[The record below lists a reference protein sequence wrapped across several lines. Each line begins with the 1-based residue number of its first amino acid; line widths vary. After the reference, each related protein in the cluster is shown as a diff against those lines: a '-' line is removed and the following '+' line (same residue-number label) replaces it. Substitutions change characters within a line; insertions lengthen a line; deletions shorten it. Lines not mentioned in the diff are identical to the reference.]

1 MLQREVQARGI
12 ILSLWSVYIL
22 GLLCIIC
29 TVNLDIM
36 VLSAITVQCVF
47 GFPACESKPGIVNS
61 FLSHCTGLV
70 DTKRLHKLMCLKCVS
85 VYK

>member
-1 MLQREVQARGI
+1 MVCEYFRIAVH
-12 ILSLWSVYIL
+12 YI
-22 GLLCIIC
+22 
-29 TVNLDIM
+29 VNLDKM

-47 GFPACESKPGIVNS
+47 GFPACESKPGIVYT
-61 FLSHCTGLV
+61 FLPHCTGLV